1 MGVKKLLLVM
11 LACIGVFLQGCSCET
26 WTSFWGGDTQEE
38 CLDHWTWKPKEPV
51 KEPEPVKSPCA
62 APETARTVQSY
73 PMGEVFGNVVRLEK
87 MAPKEIRS
95 GEAFD
100 YRIKVTNLT
109 DRALRNVLVTE
120 QIPENMRIESSMPEV
135 GKVEAG
141 KVHWMLGELEAE
153 TSRMISITAIAEGED
168 TVTSCAEVFYESPIC
183 AKMNIVEPQLELT
196 KYAPD
201 ESLVCDR
208 IPVRYVVTNTGSGFA
223 CDIAI
228 EDELAEGLLG
238 SEGQSRLEFAIAE
251 LAPGQSQEFNAM
263 LDVSKTGQYASKGT
277 ATSRIG
283 GKVESNMPTTF
294 VREPVLSINE
304 TCPSKQ
310 FIGRMLTY
318 EITVSNRGDGIARDA
333 IVEATV
339 PENVRFNSATEGGKF
354 SHASPGKVVW
364 KLGSIEPDSS
374 KKVSMTLSAEAAG
387 TVNTEAMAKAYCA
400 ATVTDTC
407 QTELSGIP
415 AVLLEVID
423 IADPIEIGEDETY
436 IITVTNQGSAAA
448 TNVQVNC
455 VLEATMD
462 YVSSI
467 GPTEVSLVDRKI
479 TFAPLSS
486 LAPKAQAKW
495 QVKIRAIGA
504 GDNRFKVMM
513 STDQL
518 DRMVEETEATR
529 FYE

>member
-1 MGVKKLLLVM
+1 MRAKKLLLVM
-11 LACIGVFLQGCSCET
+11 LACTGVFLQGCSCET
-26 WTSFWGGDTQEE
+26 WASFWGGNPQEE
-38 CLDHWTWKPKEPV
+38 CLNHWTWKPKEEA
-51 KEPEPVKSPCA
+51 KEAELVRSPCA
-62 APETARTVQSY
+62 GPLTARTVQSY
-73 PMGEVFGNVVRLEK
+73 PMGGAFANVVRLEK
-87 MAPKEIRS
+87 VAPKEIRS

-109 DRALRNVLVTE
+109 DRALRNVLVTD
-120 QIPENMRIESSMPEV
+120 QIPKNMRIESSMPQV
-135 GKVEAG
+135 SKVEAG
-141 KVHWMLGELEAE
+141 KVQWMLGELEAE
-153 TSRMISITAIAEGED
+153 TSRMISITAIAEGEEAI
-168 TVTSCAEVFYESPIC
+168 TSCAEVSYESPIC
-183 AKMNIVEPQLELT
+183 AKMNIVEPQLKLT
-196 KYAPD
+196 KYAPK

-228 EDELAEGLLG
+228 EDELAEGLFS
-238 SEGQSRLEFAIAE
+238 SEGQSKLEFAILE

-263 LDVSKTGQYASKGT
+263 LDVGKTGQYASKGI

-294 VREPVLSINE
+294 VREPILSVNE

-310 FIGRMLTY
+310 FIGRTLTY
-318 EITVSNRGDGIARDA
+318 DIVVTNRGDAAAKDT

-339 PENVRFNSATEGGKF
+339 PDGVRFDNASDGGVYTH
-354 SHASPGKVVW
+354 SSPGMVTW
-364 KLGSIEPDSS
+364 NLGEIQPNSS
-374 KKVSMTLSAEAAG
+374 KTISMSFTSDTAG
-387 TVNTEAMAKAYCA
+387 LINTEATAKAYCA

-423 IADPIEIGEDETY
+423 ISDPVEVGENETY

-448 TNVQVNC
+448 TNVRISC

-467 GPTEVSLVDRKI
+467 GPTEVSVVDSKI

-486 LAPKAQAKW
+486 LAPKEQAKW
-495 QVKIRAIGA
+495 QVKIRAIGI
-504 GDNRFKVMM
+504 GDTRFKVMM